1 MDINSYLYFSF
12 RGDFF
17 DTTELTN
24 ILNIQPTSVMI
35 KKDLIPKSNSWNYH
49 IDAGNDLDLEKHLD
63 QLVQIF
69 DSKIEIINRVKKEQN
84 LENVI
89 QFVIDID
96 THPESSTPYFIL
108 NHKVIEFLY
117 NTGTEM
123 DYDLYKYDS
132 RE

>member
-35 KKDLIPKSNSWNYH
+35 KKDLIPKSNSWNYL
-49 IDAGNDLDLEKHLD
+49 IDAGNDLDLEKHLN

>member
-1 MDINSYLYFSF
+1 
-12 RGDFF
+12 
-17 DTTELTN
+17 
-24 ILNIQPTSVMI
+24 MI
-35 KKDLIPKSNSWNYH
+35 KKDLIPKSNSWNYR
-49 IDAGNDLDLEKHLD
+49 IDAGNDLDLEKHLN

-84 LENVI
+84 LETVI

-96 THPESSTPYFIL
+96 THPESSTPYFSL

-132 RE
+132 GE